1 MFRHPSKEEL
11 HSTKANSTNT
21 IKRKNPVFVKPID
34 VDKDDGGVY
43 KARQKK
49 NQDIKEVPDND
60 DMHLDLPVSRRVAE
74 EIDDVFIFISL

>member
-1 MFRHPSKEEL
+1 M
-11 HSTKANSTNT
+11 
-21 IKRKNPVFVKPID
+21 KPID